1 MNFFRSKKLF
11 IILVGFIVL
20 VVLIG
25 YSLNNRGQLN
35 FAEKAVSDAVGW
47 VQNVAQAPVTFVTDI
62 ASNISDFKTTFEEN
76 QVLREQLSQ
85 QKGVAYDLQRLEEE
99 NEELRSMI
107 DMTETSR
114 DYEPIYATVIAR
126 SPEQWV
132 DQVTINRGENDG
144 ITENMVVR
152 TAEGMIGKVL
162 RTSEGTSTVQLLTGF
177 DEFNRVS
184 ATVLREDDSD
194 IFGMIEG
201 FDEETEMLLFR
212 IIEES
217 DSDIEE
223 GDTVYSS
230 ELGGEFPAGITIG
243 EVSEV
248 VADQYGL
255 TRIAMVEP
263 AADLFDIRNVIVVN
277 RSIDQPEEE
286 EEVEAEGNDES

>member
-11 IILVGFIVL
+11 VILIGFILL

-25 YSLNNRGQLN
+25 YSLNSRGHLN
-35 FAEKAVSDAVGW
+35 FAEKVVSDAVGW
-47 VQNVAQAPVTFVTDI
+47 VQNVVQAPVTFVTDVT
-62 ASNISDFKTTFEEN
+62 SNISEFKTTYEEN

-85 QKGVAYDLQRLEEE
+85 QKSLVYDLQKIEEE
-99 NEELRSMI
+99 NEELRSII
-107 DMTETSR
+107 DMTNTAR
-114 DYEPIYATVIAR
+114 DYEPIYASVIAR

-132 DQVTINRGENDG
+132 DQVTINRGTNDG
-144 ITENMVVR
+144 VQENMVVR
-152 TAEGMIGKVL
+152 TAEGMIGKIL
-162 RTSEGTSTVQLLTGF
+162 HTSRGTSTVQLLTGF

-184 ATVLREDDSD
+184 ATVLRKDKSD

-201 FDEETEMLLFR
+201 FDDETEMLLFR

-217 DSDIEE
+217 DEDIKE

-230 ELGGEFPAGITIG
+230 ELGGEFPEGITIG
-243 EVSEV
+243 EVKEV

-277 RSIDQPEEE
+277 RSMEQPEGEE
-286 EEVEAEGNDES
+286 EGDDES

>member
-11 IILVGFIVL
+11 IILIGFIVL

-25 YSLNNRGQLN
+25 YSLNSRGHLN
-35 FAEKAVSDAVGW
+35 FAEKAVNDAVGW
-47 VQNVAQAPVTFVTDI
+47 VQNIVQAPVTFTADI
-62 ASNISDFKTTFEEN
+62 ASNISEFKNTYEEN
-76 QVLREQLSQ
+76 KVLREQLSQ
-85 QKGVAYDLQRLEEE
+85 QKSLVYDLQKVEEE
-99 NEELRSMI
+99 NEELRSII
-107 DMTETSR
+107 DMTETAR

-132 DQVTINRGENDG
+132 DQVTINRGSSDG
-144 ITENMVVR
+144 VQANMVVR
-152 TAEGMIGKVL
+152 TAKGMVGKVL
-162 RTSEGTSTVQLLTGF
+162 HTSRGTATVQLLTGF

-184 ATVLREDDSD
+184 ATVLREDDND

-201 FDEETEMLLFR
+201 FDEESEMLLFR

-217 DSDIEE
+217 DEDIEE

-243 EVSEV
+243 EVKEV

-263 AADLFDIRNVIVVN
+263 AADLFDIRNVIVVD
-277 RSIDQPEEE
+277 RSLGQPEEKA
-286 EEVEAEGNDES
+286 EVEGDEES

>member
-25 YSLNNRGQLN
+25 YSLNNRGHLN
-35 FAEKAVSDAVGW
+35 FAEKIVSDAVGW

-62 ASNISDFKTTFEEN
+62 ASNISDFKTTYEEN

-114 DYEPIYATVIAR
+114 DYDPIYATVIAR

-144 ITENMVVR
+144 IEENMVVR

-201 FDEETEMLLFR
+201 FDEETERLLFR

-217 DSDIEE
+217 DSEIEE

-286 EEVEAEGNDES
+286 VEEEGNDES

>member
-11 IILVGFIVL
+11 VILIGFIVL

-25 YSLNNRGQLN
+25 YSLNSRGHLN
-35 FAEKAVSDAVGW
+35 FAEKIVSDAVGW
-47 VQNVAQAPVTFVTDI
+47 VQNIAQAPVTFVTDI
-62 ASNISDFKTTFEEN
+62 ASNVSDFKTTYEEN

-85 QKGVAYDLQRLEEE
+85 QKSMVYDLQKLEDE
-99 NEELRSMI
+99 NEELRSII
-107 DMTETSR
+107 DMTETTR

-132 DQVTINRGENDG
+132 DQVTINRGESDG
-144 ITENMVVR
+144 VQENMVVR

-162 RTSEGTSTVQLLTGF
+162 RTSKGTSTVQLLTGF

-184 ATVLREDDSD
+184 ATVLRDDDSD

-243 EVSEV
+243 EVKEV

-277 RSIDQPEEE
+277 RSIDQPEDEDEE
-286 EEVEAEGNDES
+286 GDDES

>member
-11 IILVGFIVL
+11 IILIGFIVL

-25 YSLNNRGQLN
+25 YSLNNRGHLN
-35 FAEKAVSDAVGW
+35 VGEKIVSDAVGW

-62 ASNISDFKTTFEEN
+62 ASNISDFKTTYEEN

-85 QKGVAYDLQRLEEE
+85 QKSVAYDLQNLEEE
-99 NEELRSMI
+99 NEELRSII
-107 DMTETSR
+107 DMTETAR

-132 DQVTINRGENDG
+132 NQVTINRGENDG
-144 ITENMVVR
+144 VQENMVVR

-162 RTSEGTSTVQLLTGF
+162 HTSGGTATVQLLTGF

-201 FDEETEMLLFR
+201 FDEESEMLLFR

-217 DSDIEE
+217 DTDIEE

-255 TRIAMVEP
+255 TRIAMVEQS
-263 AADLFDIRNVIVVN
+263 ADLFDIRNVIVVN
-277 RSIDQPEEE
+277 RSIDQPEED
-286 EEVEAEGNDES
+286 EAEGDDES

>member
-35 FAEKAVSDAVGW
+35 FAEKVVSDAVGW
-47 VQNVAQAPVTFVTDI
+47 VQNVVQAPVTFVTDI
-62 ASNISDFKTTFEEN
+62 ASNISDFKTTYEEN

-85 QKGVAYDLQRLEEE
+85 QKSLVYDLQKVEDE
-99 NEELRSMI
+99 NEELRSII
-107 DMTETSR
+107 DMTETVR
-114 DYEPIYATVIAR
+114 DYEPINATVIAR

-132 DQVTINRGENDG
+132 NQVTINRGESDG
-144 ITENMVVR
+144 VEENMVVR
-152 TAEGMIGKVL
+152 TAEGMIGKIL
-162 RTSEGTSTVQLLTGF
+162 HTSKGTSTVQLLTGF

-201 FDEETEMLLFR
+201 FDDETEMLLFR

-217 DSDIEE
+217 DDDVKE

-243 EVSEV
+243 EVKEV

-255 TRIAMVEP
+255 TKIAMVEP
-263 AADLFDIRNVIVVN
+263 AADFFDIRNVIVVD
-277 RSIDQPEEE
+277 RSIEQPEDEE
-286 EEVEAEGNDES
+286 EGDDES

>member
-11 IILVGFIVL
+11 VILIGFIVL

-25 YSLNNRGQLN
+25 YSLNSRGHLN
-35 FAEKAVSDAVGW
+35 FAEKIVSDAVGW
-47 VQNVAQAPVTFVTDI
+47 VQNIAQAPVTFVTDI
-62 ASNISDFKTTFEEN
+62 ASNVSDFKTTYEEN
-76 QVLREQLSQ
+76 QVLKEQLSQ
-85 QKGVAYDLQRLEEE
+85 QKSMVYDLQKLEDE
-99 NEELRSMI
+99 NEELRSII
-107 DMTETSR
+107 DMTETAR

-144 ITENMVVR
+144 IQENMVVR
-152 TAEGMIGKVL
+152 TAAGMIGKIL
-162 RTSEGTSTVQLLTGF
+162 HTSAGTSTVQLLTGF

-184 ATVLREDDSD
+184 ATVLREDESD

-217 DSDIEE
+217 DADIEE

-243 EVSEV
+243 EVKEV

-277 RSIDQPEEE
+277 RSIDQPEDEE
-286 EEVEAEGNDES
+286 KGDDES